1 MIAPLWIIGFF
12 LFMWCLRQ
20 TRPHRQMPFLAAYL
34 AFGAVRTLLLIVTAI
49 TGPATRYWAF
59 YWPLQGIGYT
69 LSAVLALSL
78 ILRVTRDPRRRIDLY
93 ALIGMVFL
101 LPFCSCLG
109 AGEWHPWLSVAKWCD
124 MAVMWLLLY
133 SLVWFRDRWE
143 PVDEALAFGLII
155 GMAGHVACALL
166 QSDHDPAPWLRA
178 LYQLSGIA
186 QLTVWAVTLGT
197 GRRHRSPIVPL
208 QHAGAGSG

>member
-1 MIAPLWIIGFF
+1 MSFPLWILAIG
-12 LFMWCLRQ
+12 LLLWLLCRPSLRQ
-20 TRPHRQMPFLAAYL
+20 RPILAVYVTFWGVATPLMGIIALAGSRQL
-34 AFGAVRTLLLIVTAI
+34 
-49 TGPATRYWAF
+49 YWAF
-59 YWPLQGIGYT
+59 YWPVEAISYT

-78 ILRVTRDPRRRIDLY
+78 ILSVTRDPRRRIDLY

-124 MAVMWLLLY
+124 LAVMWLLLY

-143 PVDEALAFGLII
+143 PVEEALAFGLII

-166 QSDHDPAPWLRA
+166 QGDHDPAPWLRA